1 MNKYFWRE
9 KNADVFK
16 EKNEVYIP
24 TLDELVDEL
33 INKFYE
39 KLGMIDVIFVKQERD
54 KYLAKKNKLISENMP
69 ELVIRQKIGTRVIV
83 DFLQLIKDFCD
94 LKNLNINFEFEVCNK
109 DKENICKSLKYAI
122 NNLKVEPQTSVQ
134 IIFENV
140 FSLMDLLQL
149 NYEDMEKVGDWLYKD
164 ATIYL
169 VRKNNIYNLFK
180 EHYNQIKNKEIPS

>member
-1 MNKYFWRE
+1 MLELKIKGIEMNKYFWRE

-24 TLDELVDEL
+24 TSDELVDEL

-54 KYLAKKNKLISENMP
+54 KYVAKKNKLISENMP

-94 LKNLNINFEFEVCNK
+94 LKNLSINFEFEVCNK

-149 NYEDMEKVGDWLYKD
+149 NYEDMEKERIIV
-164 ATIYL
+164 
-169 VRKNNIYNLFK
+169 
-180 EHYNQIKNKEIPS
+180 ENKEGNFRNGKFVIR

>member
-24 TLDELVDEL
+24 TSDELVDEL

-149 NYEDMEKVGDWLYKD
+149 NYEDMG
-164 ATIYL
+164 
-169 VRKNNIYNLFK
+169 K
-180 EHYNQIKNKEIPS
+180 ERIIVENKEGNFRNGKFVIR

>member
-1 MNKYFWRE
+1 MLELKIKGIEMNKYFWRE

-24 TLDELVDEL
+24 TSDELVDEL

-39 KLGMIDVIFVKQERD
+39 KLGMIDVIFVKQARD
-54 KYLAKKNKLISENMP
+54 RYLAKKNKYIPENTP
-69 ELVIRQKIGTRVIV
+69 ELVVQQKIGTRVIV

-94 LKNLNINFEFEVCNK
+94 LKYLNIKSDFSVRNK
-109 DKENICKSLKYAI
+109 DKESICKSLKCAI
-122 NNLKVEPQTSVQ
+122 DNLKIETQTSVQ

-149 NYEDMEKVGDWLYKD
+149 NYEDMEKERIIV
-164 ATIYL
+164 
-169 VRKNNIYNLFK
+169 
-180 EHYNQIKNKEIPS
+180 ENKEGNFRNGKFVIK

>member
-24 TLDELVDEL
+24 TSDELVDEL

-69 ELVIRQKIGTRVIV
+69 ELVIRQKIGTRV
-83 DFLQLIKDFCD
+83 K
-94 LKNLNINFEFEVCNK
+94 
-109 DKENICKSLKYAI
+109 
-122 NNLKVEPQTSVQ
+122 
-134 IIFENV
+134 
-140 FSLMDLLQL
+140 
-149 NYEDMEKVGDWLYKD
+149 
-164 ATIYL
+164 
-169 VRKNNIYNLFK
+169 
-180 EHYNQIKNKEIPS
+180 